1 MIFEEYYKKY
11 RIFVKIRG
19 EINDLEIEKIK
30 LDNMVDIQAVP
41 PKESIGTGSKV
52 DTMLIYTAK
61 KEELETKLF
70 RKKNLIKEIR
80 SQLREKEEELRCS
93 NNILD
98 KVYLYKYV
106 EKLKWYEICRKI
118 GYEKTKTYDFI
129 NEVDEILS
137 KIRIAEKKEK
147 K

>member
-1 MIFEEYYKKY
+1 MIFEEHYKKY

-41 PKESIGTGSKV
+41 PKESIGSNSKV

-70 RKKNLIKEIR
+70 KKKNLIKEVR
-80 SQLREKEEELRCS
+80 AQLREKEEDLKVSKER
-93 NNILD
+93 LD
-98 KVYLYKYV
+98 KVYLYKYI

-118 GYEKTKTYDFI
+118 GYEKTKTYEFI
-129 NEVDEILS
+129 NEVDTILS
-137 KIRIAEKKEK
+137 KIRITEKKEK